1 MEIRQAVILA
11 GGRGTRLR
19 PFSDTAP
26 KAMYPF
32 EGSPFLE
39 HLIRQVRDFGI
50 TDVLLLLGY
59 LPEKIMDYFGDG
71 SAFGVCIQ
79 YQVTPVEWETGNRL
93 RAAKGLLAE
102 RFLLL
107 YCDNYCPLQWDKLT
121 AQYEERGLPLQVTVY
136 ENRDG
141 YTKDNLAVSPE
152 GVVTCYD
159 KRRETPGLSGVDIGY
174 ILMHRDLLDCLPEGD
189 VSFEGVLYPTLV
201 TQGNMGAYVTPHRYY
216 SVGGW
221 HRIELTKAFFQP
233 KKVIFLDRDGTLNR
247 RPPRAEYVTAPEDFI
262 WLVGAREAVRLL
274 KEKGYAVYLVTNQ
287 PGIARNRLT
296 WKALNAIHDKM
307 RWELREAGGDVDD
320 IFICPH
326 GWDEGCG
333 CRKPKPGMLYQAQKK
348 YSLDLTQCVLI
359 GDDQRDIEAGEAA
372 GCRCF
377 LVNEEHSLLSYAKS
391 LS

>member
-1 MEIRQAVILA
+1 MKIQQAVILA

-19 PFSDTAP
+19 PFSDAAP

-32 EGSPFLE
+32 EGRPFLE
-39 HLIRQVRDFGI
+39 HLIRQVKDFGI
-50 TDVLLLLGY
+50 TDILLLLGY

-71 SAFGVCIQ
+71 SALGVRVQ
-79 YQVTPVEWETGNRL
+79 YQVTPVEWETGSRL
-93 RAAKGLLAE
+93 KAARGLLAE
-102 RFLLL
+102 NLLLL
-107 YCDNYCPLQWDKLT
+107 YCDNYCPLQWNKLT
-121 AQYEERGLPLQVTVY
+121 AQYEKSGLPLQITAY

-174 ILMHRDLLDCLPEGD
+174 ILMRGDLVDRLPEGD
-189 VSFEGVLYPTLV
+189 VSFEGALYPALV
-201 TQGNMGAYVTPHRYY
+201 SQGSMGAYVTPHRYY

-233 KKVIFLDRDGTLNR
+233 KKAVFLDRDGTLNR
-247 RPPRAEYVTAPEDFI
+247 RPPRAEYVTAPDDFI
-262 WLVGAREAVRLL
+262 WLEGAREAVRLL

-296 WKALNAIHDKM
+296 WEALDAIHDKM
-307 RWELREAGGDVDD
+307 RRELREAGGDVDD

-348 YSLDLTQCVLI
+348 YSLDLTKCVLI

-377 LVNEEHSLLSYAKS
+377 FVDEGHSLLSYAER
-391 LS
+391 LP

>member
-32 EGSPFLE
+32 EDRPFLE
-39 HLIRQVRDFGI
+39 YLIRQVRDFGI

-71 SAFGVCIQ
+71 SAFGLHIQ
-79 YQVTPVEWETGNRL
+79 YQVTPVEWDTGSRL
-93 RAAKGLLAE
+93 KAARSLLAE
-102 RFLLL
+102 HLLLL
-107 YCDNYCPLQWDKLT
+107 YCDNYCPVQWDKMT
-121 AQYEERGLPLQVTVY
+121 ERYEKSGLPLQITVY
-136 ENRDG
+136 ENKDG

-152 GVVTCYD
+152 GIVTCYD
-159 KRRETPGLSGVDIGY
+159 KRRETAGLSGVDIGY
-174 ILMHRDLLDCLPEGD
+174 ILMRGDLVDRLPEGH
-189 VSFEGVLYPTLV
+189 VSFEGSLYPTLV
-201 TQGNMGAYVTPHRYY
+201 TQGKMGAYVTPHRYY

-221 HRIELTKAFFQP
+221 PRIALTKAFFQP
-233 KKVIFLDRDGTLNR
+233 KKVVFLDRDGTLNR
-247 RPPRAEYVTAPEDFI
+247 RPPQAEYVTAPEDFI
-262 WLVGAREAVRLL
+262 WLEGAREAVRLL

-287 PGIARNRLT
+287 PGIARGRLSPE
-296 WKALNAIHDKM
+296 ALDAIHAKM
-307 RWELREAGGDVDD
+307 RRELRETGGDLDD

-326 GWDEGCG
+326 GWDENCD

-348 YSLDLTQCVLI
+348 YSLDLTRCVLI

-372 GCRCF
+372 GCSCF
-377 LVNEEHSLLSYAKS
+377 FVDGTHSLLSYAER
-391 LS
+391 LP

>member
-19 PFSDTAP
+19 PFSDTVP

-262 WLVGAREAVRLL
+262 WLVGAR

-372 GCRCF
+372 DCRCF